1 MRPRA
6 WPGALLS
13 GASLAAACLVV
24 GDHVAATRQGCPDSA
39 GWFSAT
45 PVVLPSDP
53 TRSGAEGKPAPD
65 KTGSGQAHPST
76 KWVRTAMTRLLASRS
91 AVASTSTGLSFPLR
105 RRFQTVAPD
114 RPRPSEGRLVPIG
127 SIGGVLHSVHGL
139 VEVGDQIVDVLD
151 TDAEPDQR
159 GRNLQR

>member
-65 KTGSGQAHPST
+65 KTGSGQ
-76 KWVRTAMTRLLASRS
+76 
-91 AVASTSTGLSFPLR
+91 STSI
-105 RRFQTVAPD
+105 D
-114 RPRPSEGRLVPIG
+114 
-127 SIGGVLHSVHGL
+127 
-139 VEVGDQIVDVLD
+139 EVGQNRDDTPSGEQISGCLD
-151 TDAEPDQR
+151 IDRIVVPPPAPVPD
-159 GRNLQR
+159 GRA